1 MSHGN
6 FTLAW
11 SPAFI
16 TLVRWGTDE
25 EKDGGGRGGRLKGGD
40 RDRVGYIESSREGG
54 EGEGGYR
61 ESSGGGSGGEEM
73 LCYVYDN
80 SSFQHE
86 YWILLNWDG
95 GGGGTKICRNTSLDT
110 FLFES
115 RKPWT
120 LVGTQRNKQRKLNS
134 QENTLAFT
142 HQDSTKK

>member
-1 MSHGN
+1 M
-6 FTLAW
+6 
-11 SPAFI
+11 
-16 TLVRWGTDE
+16 VRWGTDE

-95 GGGGTKICRNTSLDT
+95 GGGGTKIYRNTSLDT